1 VSVSFSRPP
10 AEPAEPASAAA
21 ETPDR
26 PISRSH
32 DLAAAGVAVVLFAAV
47 AVVGSVIERSN
58 GTLNVSWPPL
68 LATWMPHVGPGTPA
82 AVVVA
87 VLVVT
92 YGPTL
97 AELLAW
103 RHLLAAAWATAMA
116 WTFSLALVDGW
127 QRGVAGRL
135 TTRHEYVPVVPRFHD
150 LLPALHTFS
159 QHIVGGRPGYWP
171 AHVAGHPP
179 GAVLTFVLLDRLGL
193 GGGGWAGTFCI
204 VTGSSVAVAALVA
217 LRALAGEHTART
229 AAPFLVLTP
238 AAIWVGAS
246 GDGYFA
252 SVAAWA
258 LALLAL
264 AATRAVRRPAAAAIG
279 SGLLFGL
286 AVHVSYGLTLIALP
300 AVAILVCAR
309 TLRPLPYVLG
319 AVAAVLAVFVLC
331 GFRWWDAYPLL
342 EVRYYQGVGGVR
354 PYSYWLFGDLGTVVA
369 SAGLAS
375 AAGVGRLL
383 RFPLREHRAVVLL
396 GCGFLLAVVAA
407 DLSGM
412 SKAETERIWLPFTL
426 WLPSA
431 AVLLPRGDRRM
442 WLAAQAVVALLIN
455 HLLLTSW

>member
-1 VSVSFSRPP
+1 MAVRPDTRRRDIV
-10 AEPAEPASAAA
+10 AAA
-21 ETPDR
+21 V
-26 PISRSH
+26 
-32 DLAAAGVAVVLFAAV
+32 GVLLFAAV
-47 AVVGSVIERSN
+47 AVAGGVIERSS

-68 LATWMPHVGPGTPA
+68 LADWMPHVGPGTPA
-82 AVVVA
+82 AVAVA

-92 YGPTL
+92 YGPTA
-97 AELLAW
+97 AEVLSW
-103 RHLLAAAWATAMA
+103 RLTLAATWASAMA

-127 QRGVAGRL
+127 QRGIAGRL
-135 TTRHEYVPVVPRFHD
+135 TTRHEYVSAIPRFDD
-150 LLPALHTFS
+150 LWPALHTFS

-179 GAVLTFVLLDRLGL
+179 GAVLTFVLLDRMGL
-193 GGGGWAGTFCI
+193 GGGGWAGVFCV
-204 VTGSSVAVAALVA
+204 VTGSSVAVAALIA
-217 LRALAGEHTART
+217 LRALGTEATART

-264 AATRAVRRPAAAAIG
+264 AATRRVRRPAAAAIG

-300 AVAILVCAR
+300 GLAVLWCAR

-319 AVAAVLAVFVLC
+319 AAAGVAGLFVAV

-342 EVRYYQGVGGVR
+342 VVRYYQGVGGVR

-375 AAGVGRLL
+375 VAGIGRLL
-383 RFPLREHRAVVLL
+383 RFPLRDNRAVVLL
-396 GCGFLLAVVAA
+396 GCAFLLAIVAA
-407 DLSGM
+407 DVSGM

-426 WLPSA
+426 WLPA
-431 AVLLPRGDRRM
+431 TAVLLPRADRRM

-455 HLLLTSW
+455 HLLLTGW